1 MERLLTRKAIAAM
14 MGTSSGVAA
23 SILAKHGVFPIDFG
37 VGRGRGPRWLE
48 SAVRQTLF
56 ELHADA
62 QPKTKRKRQGQTAQ
76 VLSTSTLVN
85 LSVNSLWELTQHHNV
100 Q

>member
-14 MGTSSGVAA
+14 MGTSSGVAV